1 VKYSLTFIVV
11 HSNIDAVEKNKKT
24 KMSKTQ
30 ITHEDATTELLRGK
44 QIIVKIHDGEFK
56 YKFVTGSSDT
66 SYLEIISPNGSLF
79 SKRAIERTDLPKRME
94 EANSLPHVTFWT
106 KDIVVQEAEKL

>member
-1 VKYSLTFIVV
+1 LTFIVV

-94 EANSLPHVTFWT
+94 EANSLLTLHFGQ
-106 KDIVVQEAEKL
+106 KI